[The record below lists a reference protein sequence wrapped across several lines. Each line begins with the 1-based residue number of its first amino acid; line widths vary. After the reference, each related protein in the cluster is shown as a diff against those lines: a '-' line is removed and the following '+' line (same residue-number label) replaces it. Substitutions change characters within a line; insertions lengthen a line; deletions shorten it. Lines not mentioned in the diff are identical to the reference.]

1 MQLTNVVTIDQ
12 PGHTAHGRTG
22 LVVGLLLQGERQVAH
37 VKIDGGLTVAVPVDA
52 LRSVDQQP
60 EPPQPDAGM
69 VGRDH
74 PATAHDAAH
83 SVPIASHRR
92 TVLRA
97 LASAPTGLTAEEL
110 EARTGLGGN
119 TIRPRLVELSGER
132 RGYPLPTPYVRLSG
146 RTRPTRRRRQANVYV
161 ITDAGRRALAEADR
175 PQP

>member
-1 MQLTNVVTIDQ
+1 MNLASVVTIDQ

-74 PATAHDAAH
+74 PATAHAAAH

-92 TVLRA
+92 AILRA
-97 LASAPTGLTAEEL
+97 LASATTGLTAEEL
-110 EARTGLGGN
+110 ETHTGLGGN

-161 ITDAGRRALAEADR
+161 ITEAGRRALAEADR